1 MLVSN
6 LKVIGDKLYEIRT
19 KKLLT
24 RSEVAEKAGCSE
36 RTYADIERGTV
47 NMRTETLLSICN
59 ALNITPNDIFTDK
72 AKTTVSEE
80 EVLERLNSCTPT
92 QKEAALELLSVYL
105 KYL

>member
-6 LKVIGDKLYEIRT
+6 LKVIGNKLYEIRT

-59 ALNITPNDIFTDK
+59 ALNITPNDIFTDDTE
-72 AKTTVSEE
+72 ANVCEE
-80 EVLERLNSCTPT
+80 EVLERLNRCTPT

>member
-6 LKVIGDKLYEIRT
+6 LKVIGNKLYEIRT

-47 NMRTETLLSICN
+47 NMRTETLLSI
-59 ALNITPNDIFTDK
+59 
-72 AKTTVSEE
+72 
-80 EVLERLNSCTPT
+80 
-92 QKEAALELLSVYL
+92 
-105 KYL
+105 